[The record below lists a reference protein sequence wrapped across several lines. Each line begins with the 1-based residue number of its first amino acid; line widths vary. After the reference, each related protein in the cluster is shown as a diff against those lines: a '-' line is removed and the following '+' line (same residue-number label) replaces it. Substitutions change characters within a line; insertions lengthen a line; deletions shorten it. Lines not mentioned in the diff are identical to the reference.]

1 MKIYSYVTFFIL
13 LFPFTIN
20 AQSID
25 LQRDPSDPN
34 RVYYDTNPDTGE
46 QVPFQDHVDVTGRAE
61 PIKHLPI
68 EISGTVPIPEDSP
81 PIENVPRNEYG
92 REFGGRE
99 VNTVT
104 NPSQQERSVANQGG
118 TAGALGQGVP
128 ACIGEPN
135 CPANSPQ
142 QNGGTARWGIG
153 VNAALGAQAKCKVW
167 SGADCNGDQMRE
179 FMDMCKND
187 PEFCEGIPF
196 QPGGDDQSSAG
207 TGEDGG
213 GPESDPGL
221 AEAAGQCESA
231 ASRAEGRCSVFDNIM
246 MAGMLA
252 PIMSGVGSGGSG
264 KRACETAQALSAAG
278 LVTNLTFARRC
289 SSAAGTCITS
299 CENAISNSQE
309 AGHTRLYSL
318 RAAKGKCEGLKSK
331 TAWVWMSAAQN
342 VQSILASRD
351 CIKHFENAER
361 IARCRTLSEE
371 EFKGDTFCQREY
383 CNRLPFNIRLHDPLC
398 KDGVS
403 DIDCSIKHNFG
414 KLACVCE
421 RNPQD
426 PACGMPNADPSQP
439 VAAPN
444 PYDQITGDPYG
455 NGDMP
460 FQPEDFLDPVEDP
473 QAAPGGTVFGGPS
486 APGGGA
492 GGGYGTGLGGGSSG
506 SYSAGST
513 GRGKGN
519 SRRGKSG
526 SDKSIIS
533 GSSSGRSSGGGRY
546 GGRYRPNFQGKG
558 YAGKRSAPFDLKK
571 LLPGAKTRG
580 LAGASKKKME
590 KAGISSA
597 NGLTNWEKVRI
608 RYMEQRRRNSFINK
622 P

>member
-1 MKIYSYVTFFIL
+1 ML
-13 LFPFTIN
+13 LFPFTVN
-20 AQSID
+20 AQSIE

-34 RVYYDTNPDTGE
+34 TVYYDTNPNTGE

-61 PIKHLPI
+61 PIEHLPI
-68 EISGTVPIPEDSP
+68 EISPTVTIPEDP
-81 PIENVPRNEYG
+81 PSMDNVPRNEYG

-104 NPSQQERSVANQGG
+104 SPSQQGRSVANQGWAPG
-118 TAGALGQGVP
+118 VSTALQ
-128 ACIGEPN
+128 I
-135 CPANSPQ
+135 
-142 QNGGTARWGIG
+142 T
-153 VNAALGAQAKCKVW
+153 QAKCKVYF
-167 SGADCNGDQMRE
+167 GVDCEAGQLRTFVDK
-179 FMDMCKND
+179 CKQN
-187 PEFCEGIPF
+187 PEFCEGIPLE
-196 QPGGDDQSSAG
+196 PGGGNGSPPG
-207 TGEDGG
+207 TGEDQGER
-213 GPESDPGL
+213 ESDPELENDGI
-221 AEAAGQCESA
+221 GQCESD
-231 ASRAEGRCSVFDNIM
+231 ASTANGRCSVFDNIM

-264 KRACETAQALSAAG
+264 KKACETAQALNAAG

-289 SSAAGTCITS
+289 RSAAEQCINS
-299 CENAISNSQE
+299 CKAAIGQIERSDPKSPE
-309 AGHTRLYSL
+309 RSRLYSL
-318 RAAKGKCEGLKSK
+318 RVSKGECEGLKSK

-342 VQSILASRD
+342 VQAILASRD
-351 CIKHFENAER
+351 CIEHFENADR

-398 KDGVS
+398 KDGVA

-426 PACGMPNADPSQP
+426 PACSMPNANPGQP

-444 PYDQITGDPYG
+444 PYDQVDPYG
-455 NGDMP
+455 DGEMP
-460 FQPEDFLDPVEDP
+460 FQPEDFLDPLEDP
-473 QAAPGGTVFGGPS
+473 QAAPGGTAFGGPS
-486 APGGGA
+486 VPGGN
-492 GGGYGTGLGGGSSG
+492 GGGYGGLGGGSGSGG

-526 SDKSIIS
+526 SNKSIIS

-546 GGRYRPNFQGKG
+546 GGGYPPNFRNRE
-558 YAGKRSAPFDLKK
+558 YTGKRSAPFDLKK
-571 LLPGAKTRG
+571 LLPGTKTRG